1 MPRPPIPPRLTFEDA
16 MSVHVL
22 RAQGTIFSELTRQFG
37 VNRARFHEVLC
48 GTLYPGSWASA
59 LDRLSAN
66 NIWHPDIALLIERQ
80 GHDQVLAAL
89 GAANP
94 NKKQFE
100 RELKRLRKFAPV
112 QGRNVKPRPGVSARG
127 TVRRPFAR

>member
-37 VNRARFHEVLC
+37 VNPARFHEVLC
-48 GTLYPGSWASA
+48 GNLYPESWASA

-66 NIWHPDIALLIERQ
+66 DIWHPAIAQLIEQQ
-80 GHDQVLAAL
+80 GYDQVLAAL

-100 RELKRLRKFAPV
+100 RELKRLRKSAPV
-112 QGRNVKPRPGVSARG
+112 QSRITRRLPPAR
-127 TVRRPFAR
+127 